1 MTPEEFAEKFLPNEA
16 RTAFM
21 QNVLA
26 ERHDK
31 IFRVRSTPWATLGS
45 AFNWSSTP
53 QGNDYWA
60 PLYNKMF
67 KLYQIPLADFL
78 EHYFTPPIAAR
89 LLSHIL
95 QARYSD
101 ELEMISKYTD
111 PKDVLYWFNWSSSA
125 EGERY
130 WASIATT
137 LPTNL
142 HFTRV
147 TIGGQD
153 DI

>member
-1 MTPEEFAEKFLPNEA
+1 MTAEEFAEKFLPNEA
-16 RTAFM
+16 RTAFV
-21 QNVLA
+21 QNGLV
-26 ERHDK
+26 ERRNEK
-31 IFRVRSTPWATLGS
+31 FRVCSTPWATLGA
-45 AFNWSSTP
+45 AFNWGSTH
-53 QGNDYWA
+53 QGDAYWG

-95 QARYSD
+95 QAGYSD
-101 ELEMISKYTD
+101 ELEMISKYYD
-111 PKDVLYWFNWSSSA
+111 PKDVLYCFHWPSSA

-137 LPTNL
+137 LPTDF